1 MWGGHLGKGLRPA
14 VCPADRGNTG
24 NIGAVVGKDDHRD
37 KERAL
42 SPPASRAFPASTP
55 ATMDTQCSY
64 VSAPGP
70 LPSPG
75 PFPPMKRPISSH
87 IWVGE
92 ESLPL
97 DCEVLRTEPDFSLS
111 PPPSHMWL
119 SVGVRKRQSEWLL
132 PALSWELWLKD
143 GPGLESEMELGALSS
158 YPSSTT
164 NL

>member
-1 MWGGHLGKGLRPA
+1 MTTGTRREP
-14 VCPADRGNTG
+14 CP
-24 NIGAVVGKDDHRD
+24 HQ
-37 KERAL
+37 
-42 SPPASRAFPASTP
+42 PPGPSQPPLQPPRIHNVPYA
-55 ATMDTQCSY
+55 
-64 VSAPGP
+64 SAPGP